1 MNSIDS
7 KLTKD
12 ETIVYRTKCHGAMLL
27 GPILVI
33 LIGGLALKSQGF
45 PTIVL
50 MAFGLVWGIFS
61 YVSFNGSDIALTR
74 NRVLSNAGFPLL
86 KAYDIPLNEIVAI
99 DYYQPTLGSMLNFGK
114 IIIVRNRQSGCSIRF
129 VSSPA
134 EFVTEVQQQIKRV
147 KVPTEE
153 RYHESRHQ
161 S

>member
-12 ETIVYRTKCHGAMLL
+12 ETIVYRTKCHWAMFL
-27 GPILVI
+27 GPILLII
-33 LIGGLALKSQGF
+33 LGGLALNSQGF
-45 PTIVL
+45 SAIVL

-61 YVSFNGSDIALTR
+61 YVSLYGSDIVLTR
-74 NRVLSNAGFPLL
+74 KRVLINAGFPRL

-114 IIIVRNRQSGCSIRF
+114 IIIVHNRQSRCIIRF

-134 EFVTEVQQQIKRV
+134 EFVTKFQQQIERV
-147 KVPTEE
+147 KVPAEE
-153 RYHESRHQ
+153 R
-161 S
+161 